1 MNEQHQQSD
10 RRTAPTTENETNP
23 NGERGRARTVSRRRL
38 LKATAVGSASALA
51 FGVGAGASSGT
62 VAGQTVVEERCGST
76 DHLTVGDG
84 NGVLIN
90 NDWSTSQV
98 PQEPHMCVF
107 RNDDGSYG
115 WEWERGE
122 TDACPEDCPDYP
134 EVLIG
139 NKPWS
144 SSSQTHLFPTQ
155 IGDVDELAVDLD
167 IDNGASGEEWNLALE
182 WWYTDTQPPIGG
194 GDPTHEIML
203 ILEKSDSHTKGESI
217 EDGAITDSYGNVI
230 DHWEHVTD
238 RLEWS
243 FHIFKLAAN
252 EVPSNVDLRS
262 ILDYLD
268 EYDDDPDGFPPDR
281 WMTGIEI
288 GNETWDHSEGRTTV
302 HDFDV
307 RLNGETATTG
317 VDSEFTEDPVETTP
331 TAPSN
336 LEVTSRTETS
346 VSVMWDASS
355 DGETEAEV
363 EVDHYV
369 VSVDGLEDGE
379 QLASDTTSTTVS
391 GLSPD
396 TTYEIAVTAVDDAG
410 NESSESTVSVRTD
423 GDDPE
428 EPPAIDGNT
437 PQDTTGDGR
446 YNDVTGSGQTT
457 TTDVN
462 VFFEHV
468 DDPAVTDYPE
478 YYDFTGNDRVSVSD
492 VVELFESI

>member
-1 MNEQHQQSD
+1 MTERTTQPD
-10 RRTAPTTENETNP
+10 RRTGPTNENESRNGSETNP
-23 NGERGRARTVSRRRL
+23 SGQRRRRHISRRRVL
-38 LKATAVGSASALA
+38 EATAGASASALA
-51 FGVGAGASSGT
+51 LGVSVGE
-62 VAGQTVVEERCGST
+62 VAGQTVVEERCGSN
-76 DHLTVGDG
+76 DRLAVGDG
-84 NGVLIN
+84 DGVLIN

-139 NKPWS
+139 AKPWS
-144 SSSQTHLFPTQ
+144 DSSRTYLFPTQ
-155 IGDVDELAVDLD
+155 LGAVDELAVELD

-182 WWYTDTQPPIGG
+182 WWYTDSQPPIGG

-203 ILEKSDSHTKGESI
+203 ILEKSDSHSKGESI
-217 EDGAITDSYGNVI
+217 EDGAITDAYGNVI

-252 EVPSNVDLRS
+252 EVPSNVDLSS

-268 EYDDDPDGFPPDR
+268 GYDDDPYGFPPEL

-302 HDFDV
+302 RDFDV
-307 RLNGETATTG
+307 RLDGETATTG
-317 VDSEFTEDPVETTP
+317 VDGEFTEAPTDTTP
-331 TAPSN
+331 PSAPSD
-336 LEVTSRTETS
+336 LDVTDRSETS
-346 VSVMWDASS
+346 VSIAWDASS
-355 DGETEAEV
+355 DDETG
-363 EVDHYV
+363 VDRYAV
-369 VSVDGLEDGE
+369 FLEGDRIDRVAGGTT
-379 QLASDTTSTTVS
+379 QVTISD
-391 GLSPD
+391 LSPD
-396 TTYEIAVTAVDDAG
+396 TSYEVAVTAVDGAG
-410 NESSESTVSVRTD
+410 NESDEGSITVAPAGTG
-423 GDDPE
+423 GD
-428 EPPAIDGNT
+428 EPPAVDGTT
-437 PQDTTGDGR
+437 PQDTTGDGLS
-446 YNDVTGSGQTT
+446 NDMTGSGSTT

-468 DDPAVTDYPE
+468 DDPAVTEYPK
-478 YYDFTGNDRVSVSD
+478 YYDFDGNGRVSVTD
-492 VVELFESI
+492 VVELFESL